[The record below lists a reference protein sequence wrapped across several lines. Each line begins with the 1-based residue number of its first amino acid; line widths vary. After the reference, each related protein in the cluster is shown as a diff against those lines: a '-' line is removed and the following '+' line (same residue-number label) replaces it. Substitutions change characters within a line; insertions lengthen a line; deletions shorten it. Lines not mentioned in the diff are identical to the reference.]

1 MKTAVERLDTKSSAS
16 ASDFAVRSRDNSSC
30 VANTDDESP
39 SVCRWFD
46 YLTEQDLSVRRVF
59 EAVDTDDSGYL
70 DRDEMRVAITRLCQ
84 QEGHA
89 QLPEEEIQKAMA
101 LMDRDGGGQTD
112 FDE

>member
-1 MKTAVERLDTKSSAS
+1 MRATLL
-16 ASDFAVRSRDNSSC
+16 SDHATTLRVSQILTTN
-30 VANTDDESP
+30 P

-112 FDE
+112 YDE